1 MLVNTPKARTK
12 LLANLQKL
20 IRAKGDL
27 LDELRRG
34 EFCFQT
40 LNIGNDYSDF
50 ADSKHRR
57 KIESVD
63 DEVIRVSAKM
73 RRDSLW
79 IRVTIPTA
87 EYLDFVEG
95 GKLWADN
102 TKAFF
107 LGQVRYLRDQAA
119 NELKGWNAAFRKYS
133 KLFS

>member
-12 LLANLQKL
+12 FLANLQKL

-27 LDELRRG
+27 LNELRRG

-79 IRVTIPTA
+79 TRVTIPIA
-87 EYLDFVEG
+87 EYLDFAED
-95 GKLWADN
+95 GKLWAYN
-102 TKAFF
+102 TKIFF
-107 LGQVRYLRDQAA
+107 LGQVKWLRDQAA
-119 NELKGWNAAFRKYS
+119 KELKGWNAAVKKYE
-133 KLFS
+133 KLIS